1 MRKESKTIG
10 KIVLKRFFCLGEHI
24 ADVKMQRRKN
34 MNTAKEELIREIE
47 KARKALNESIDL
59 QENYEVIYDN
69 SVMLDKLIEQY
80 LVSEY

>member
-10 KIVLKRFFCLGEHI
+10 KIVLKRFFYLGEQI
-24 ADVKMQRRKN
+24 AAVQMQRRKN

>member
-1 MRKESKTIG
+1 
-10 KIVLKRFFCLGEHI
+10 
-24 ADVKMQRRKN
+24 